1 MNRLKSPTKLLRE
14 IEIPYITNN
23 FHHEFKGEL
32 IENKLYQSADD
43 VVDSHSDHHDT
54 ESSVNGSPAEPYYK
68 NLQTKLETEEN
79 FTRMRLIS
87 KDIAKSGELEP
98 DTTVKMK

>member
-68 NLQTKLETEEN
+68 ISKQNSKRKRI